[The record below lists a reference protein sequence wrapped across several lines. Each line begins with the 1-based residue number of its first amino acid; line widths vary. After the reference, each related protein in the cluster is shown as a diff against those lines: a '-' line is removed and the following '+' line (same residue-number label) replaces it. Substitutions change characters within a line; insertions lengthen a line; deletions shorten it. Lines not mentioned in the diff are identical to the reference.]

1 MSSSV
6 LYMISGGEMYAMPF
20 GWTAVCQKEE
30 KWIGKKKGLEQEKP
44 ELASYFSH
52 LTGMGLWA
60 YYFTSQKLS
69 VPWKIVHLIL
79 EYSCED

>member
-1 MSSSV
+1 MNSSV
-6 LYMISGGEMYAMPF
+6 LEGETVD
-20 GWTAVCQKEE
+20 WKEE
-30 KWIGKKKGLEQEKP
+30 RFKQEKP
-44 ELASYFSH
+44 ELASYFSN

-69 VPWKIVHLIL
+69 VSYKIVHLIL